1 MSIQLS
7 DRRETKELKVL
18 KLHDRGYSY
27 RKIAKEVHLSL
38 REVTKYIQT
47 ISNKRK
53 SQSSTSIND
62 EIVLEYRVN
71 LLRSEVQDLE
81 LERQSLKDELA
92 ELRAQTTKV
101 QYHLCAKQ
109 SELDVVKRDL
119 ENERFSKEI
128 LNDIFTEGQFT

>member
-1 MSIQLS
+1 MSRQLS
-7 DRRETKELKVL
+7 DRRKTKELKVL
-18 KLHDRGYSY
+18 ELHDRGYSY

-71 LLRSEVQDLE
+71 LLRSQVRDLE
-81 LERQSLKDELA
+81 LLMKNLKNEVND
-92 ELRAQTTKV
+92 LRAQKYNLQIQV
-101 QYHLCAKQ
+101 HARQ

-119 ENERFSKEI
+119 EYERFSNKI
-128 LNDIFTEGQFT
+128 LGNIFND

>member
-1 MSIQLS
+1 MSRQLS
-7 DRRETKELKVL
+7 DRRKTKELKVL
-18 KLHDRGYSY
+18 ELHDRGYSY

-71 LLRSEVQDLE
+71 LLRSEVRDLKVERDNLKNKVNDLRVENVRVQNQLREKQLE
-81 LERQSLKDELA
+81 LGVMKRNLKYEKLS
-92 ELRAQTTKV
+92 Q
-101 QYHLCAKQ
+101 
-109 SELDVVKRDL
+109 
-119 ENERFSKEI
+119 EI
-128 LNDIFTEGQFT
+128 LNDIFTVGH

>member
-1 MSIQLS
+1 MSRQLS
-7 DRRETKELKVL
+7 DRRKTKELKVL
-18 KLHDRGYSY
+18 ELHDRGYSY
-27 RKIAKEVHLSL
+27 RMIAKEVHLSL

-71 LLRSEVQDLE
+71 LLRSEARGLE

-92 ELRAQTTKV
+92 ELHAQKI
-101 QYHLCAKQ
+101 QIQNQLRAKQ
-109 SELDVVKRDL
+109 SELHALRRNL
-119 ENERFSKEI
+119 EYERFAREI
-128 LNDIFTEGQFT
+128 LKDITH

>member
-7 DRRETKELKVL
+7 DRRKTKELKVL
-18 KLHDRGYSY
+18 ELHDRGSSS

-81 LERQSLKDELA
+81 LERQHLKDE
-92 ELRAQTTKV
+92 V
-101 QYHLCAKQ
+101 NDLCAQKYNLQ
-109 SELDVVKRDL
+109 
-119 ENERFSKEI
+119 I
-128 LNDIFTEGQFT
+128 

>member
-18 KLHDRGYSY
+18 ELHDRGYSY

-53 SQSSTSIND
+53 SQSLTSIND

-71 LLRSEVQDLE
+71 LLRSEVRDLE
-81 LERQSLKDELA
+81 LERQSLKNELVD
-92 ELRAQTTKV
+92 LRAQKYNLQIRV
-101 QYHLCAKQ
+101 RAKQ
-109 SELDVVKRDL
+109 SELDVLKTNL
-119 ENERFSKEI
+119 ENEMLK
-128 LNDIFTEGQFT
+128 DIFTE

>member
-1 MSIQLS
+1 MSRQLS
-7 DRRETKELKVL
+7 DRRKTKELKVL
-18 KLHDRGYSY
+18 ELHDRYPY

-71 LLRSEVQDLE
+71 LLRSE
-81 LERQSLKDELA
+81 A
-92 ELRAQTTKV
+92 
-101 QYHLCAKQ
+101 
-109 SELDVVKRDL
+109 
-119 ENERFSKEI
+119 
-128 LNDIFTEGQFT
+128 